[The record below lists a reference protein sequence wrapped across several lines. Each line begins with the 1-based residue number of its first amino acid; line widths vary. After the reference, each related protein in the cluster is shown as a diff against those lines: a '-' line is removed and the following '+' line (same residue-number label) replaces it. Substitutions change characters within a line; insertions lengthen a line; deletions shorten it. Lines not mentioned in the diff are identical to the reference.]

1 MATVYIIFSE
11 PINKFYVGY
20 TTEIV
25 ELRIERHNNKY
36 YYNKYTSIGIPWSL
50 FLEIQCE
57 SIEHALKVEKR
68 IKSMK
73 SKVYIQN
80 LKQYPE
86 MVIKLKEKCLL

>member
-11 PINKFYVGY
+11 SIKKFYIGYTIESVEQRITRHNMKYYENKF
-20 TTEIV
+20 TA
-25 ELRIERHNNKY
+25 N
-36 YYNKYTSIGIPWSL
+36 GIPWTL
-50 FLEIQCE
+50 FLEIARD
-57 SIEHALKVEKR
+57 SIEHAIKVEKR

-73 SKVYIQN
+73 SKIYIQN